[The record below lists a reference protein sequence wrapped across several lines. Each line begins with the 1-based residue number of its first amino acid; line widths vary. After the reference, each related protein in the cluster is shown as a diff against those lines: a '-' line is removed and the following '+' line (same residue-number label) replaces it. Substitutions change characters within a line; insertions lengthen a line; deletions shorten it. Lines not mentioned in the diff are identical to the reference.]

1 MDPLTFTILYIS
13 AAYLIIGVVWITTTP
28 WQRYATITMPSAR
41 ILQIVVNFMHI
52 ISGLLFPLPI
62 PFYIPVRSFGLTL
75 LTVGTILA
83 IWAKLTMKTNWGFP
97 GIHTISIQKYL
108 VKDGPFQFTR
118 NPIYVGII
126 LMSFGMAI
134 ALKSAFIFLI
144 FLVYSYFYNK
154 IQKEEDALAKHFGK
168 DYIEYCTDVPRF
180 I

>member
-13 AAYLIIGVVWITTTP
+13 AAYLLIGVVWITTTP

-62 PFYIPVRSFGLTL
+62 PFDIPVRSFGLTL

-168 DYIEYCTDVPRF
+168 DYIEYCTDTPRF